1 MTALIDQAT
10 TLRSLVKQQAPP
22 APVPKPA
29 LTASS
34 SSSTAGTPA
43 APAPPHPATRRRASV
58 IAITSGKGGVGKSNV
73 AVNLAIKL
81 SAAGKRVVLLDA
93 DLGLANADVL
103 CGVDLPSNLSHVIAR
118 RRELH
123 EVMVKAPGGFRL
135 IGGASGLA
143 RMADLSDLDRQRIV
157 TALAELEESAD
168 IILIDTGAG
177 ISPNV
182 LTFTRAADHVLVVTT
197 PEPTAITDAYAVIKV
212 ISRGHGL
219 GGGHGG
225 GHAGHGDDPGRRVS
239 LLVNQARS
247 PGEARV
253 VHERIAKVAR
263 QFLGVSVLDAGFV
276 YADDQVPLAVR
287 KRTPFVLASP
297 RCPASQCVTQLAM
310 RLEQGVAASELL
322 HGGFFQRMSRWFRR

>member
-10 TLRSLVKQQAPP
+10 TLRTLMQQQASRQQQMDDLPLPP
-22 APVPKPA
+22 SPRA
-29 LTASS
+29 
-34 SSSTAGTPA
+34 
-43 APAPPHPATRRRASV
+43 RRASV

-103 CGVDLPSNLSHVIAR
+103 CGVDLPLNLSHVIAR
-118 RRELH
+118 RKELSD
-123 EVMVKAPGGFRL
+123 VIVKAPGGFRL

-143 RMADLSDLDRQRIV
+143 RMADLSDYDRQRIV
-157 TALAELEESAD
+157 DSLAELEETTD

-182 LTFTRAADHVLVVTT
+182 LSFTRAADHVLVLTT

-212 ISRGHGL
+212 ISRAGGDAHMISPGN
-219 GGGHGG
+219 GGG
-225 GHAGHGDDPGRRVS
+225 DRRIS

-263 QFLGVSVLDAGFV
+263 QFLNVSVLDAGYL
-276 YADDQVPLAVR
+276 YADEQVPIAVR
-287 KRTPFVLASP
+287 KRTPFVLTSP
-297 RCPASQCVTQLAM
+297 KCPASDCVAKLAM
-310 RLEQGVAASELL
+310 RLEQGVAAVESS
-322 HGGFFQRMSRWFRR
+322 GGFFQRMGKWFRR

>member
-1 MTALIDQAT
+1 M
-10 TLRSLVKQQAPP
+10 LRSLVKDEREHGKHAAKHTEIQPPRAP
-22 APVPKPA
+22 
-29 LTASS
+29 
-34 SSSTAGTPA
+34 
-43 APAPPHPATRRRASV
+43 RRRASV

-103 CGVDLPSNLSHVIAR
+103 CGIDLPCNLSHVIAR
-118 RRELH
+118 RKELS

-143 RMADLSDLDRQRIV
+143 RMADLTDYDRQRIV
-157 TALAELEESAD
+157 DAMGELEETTD

-182 LTFTRAADHVLVVTT
+182 LSFTRAADHVLVLTT

-212 ISRGHGL
+212 ISR
-219 GGGHGG
+219 
-225 GHAGHGDDPGRRVS
+225 ATPEEAADRRVS
-239 LLVNQARS
+239 LLVNQVRS

-263 QFLGVSVLDAGFV
+263 QFLGVSVLDAGYLF
-276 YADDQVPLAVR
+276 ADEQVHAAVR
-287 KRTPFVLASP
+287 KRTPFVLTAP
-297 RCPASQCVTQLAM
+297 KCPAAHGVTQLAM
-310 RLEQGVAASELL
+310 RLEQGVAAVES
-322 HGGFFQRMSRWFRR
+322 GSGFFHRMGKWFRR